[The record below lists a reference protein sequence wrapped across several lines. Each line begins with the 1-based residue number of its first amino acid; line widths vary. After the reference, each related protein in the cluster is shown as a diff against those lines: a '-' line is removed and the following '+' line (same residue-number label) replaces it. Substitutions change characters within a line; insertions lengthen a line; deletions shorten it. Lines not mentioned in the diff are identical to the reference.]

1 MYSKKEIEY
10 YFLLKHSFFAII
22 IIDYIMW
29 GDNMNYTDFESRLI
43 KNENISFIKMLI
55 ERDIKNYKYN
65 IKDDDIIDYINRF
78 DNKTLHEEIKKY
90 NISDS
95 ELKDI
100 RTSIIKTSK
109 YNLDIEYLPTEDWEL
124 LDFVPSKKELVIELP
139 NYEMLSN
146 GLAFIILIA
155 PFAALYLSYFLMMIF
170 R

>member
-1 MYSKKEIEY
+1 MY
-10 YFLLKHSFFAII
+10 
-22 IIDYIMW
+22 
-29 GDNMNYTDFESRLI
+29 YTDFESKLI
-43 KNENISFIKMLI
+43 KNENKSFIKLLI

-65 IKDDDIIDYINRF
+65 IKDDDIIEYVNRF
-78 DNKTLHEEIKKY
+78 DNKYLYDEIKKY
-90 NISDS
+90 NITDS
-95 ELKDI
+95 ELNEI

-139 NYEMLSN
+139 SYEMLSS

-155 PFAALYLSYFLMMIF
+155 PFVALYLSYFLIMIF